1 MKFSKPISREVEVD
15 GNTFVVTFSDIGLE
29 FRLKGKRRTARADW
43 TDVLNIA
50 KGEQGESARELL
62 GVETGESSQREAE
75 PQGRAFEPQNAEQNA
90 RPFQPQRSE
99 TTGETSTSSTHT
111 TRDEGEEVG
120 RAVTAGE
127 VGPES

>member
-1 MKFSKPISREVEVD
+1 MKFSKPISRELDVD
-15 GNTFVVTFSDIGLE
+15 GNTFVVTFSDIGIE
-29 FRLKGKRRTARADW
+29 FRLKGKRRTVRADW
-43 TDVLNIA
+43 TDVVNIA

-62 GVETGESSQREAE
+62 GIEMGESSQREAE
-75 PQGRAFEPQNAEQNA
+75 PQGRAFEPQNAE
-90 RPFQPQRSE
+90 PFKPQRAE
-99 TTGETSTSSTHT
+99 ATGENMTSSTHT

>member
-1 MKFSKPISREVEVD
+1 MKFSKPISRELDVD
-15 GNTFVVTFSDIGLE
+15 GNTFVVTFSDIGIE

-43 TDVLNIA
+43 TDVVNIA

-62 GVETGESSQREAE
+62 GIETGESSQREAE
-75 PQGRAFEPQNAEQNA
+75 PQSAEP
-90 RPFQPQRSE
+90 FKPQRAE
-99 TTGETSTSSTHT
+99 ATGETSTSSTHA